1 MPLPLL
7 LAPVAVI
14 GAKATVSVGT
24 LIASIVVSGLA
35 GGSIVGLG
43 GLALWYLKLDSKT
56 LTSLEHMK
64 ALDEQ
69 HQITQTRIRTA
80 SEGIQKIDVELT
92 SLSDEIDEVID
103 TISLEQL
110 QLLSEKIAETSNYL
124 QSTVN
129 LTQKTGE
136 ELHKSLL
143 GLKEIGSQIKE
154 AGIKS
159 TRRIS
164 MLNQLLDEKEE
175 KLTQATKEIAALN
188 KTATEQTS
196 TLEELQNVIKKLT
209 DENLQKTQIIETQGS
224 QINQLQTI
232 CGTLKQ
238 QCMFFKAK
246 HMVIEEQPAPTASNM
261 LK

>member
-24 LIASIVVSGLA
+24 LIASVVVSGLA
-35 GGSIVGLG
+35 GGSIVGIS

-80 SEGIQKIDVELT
+80 SEGIQKIDAELT

-103 TISLEQL
+103 IISLEQL

-124 QSTVN
+124 QSTVT

-136 ELHKSLL
+136 ELNKSLL
-143 GLKEIGSQIKE
+143 GLKEIGAQIKE

-209 DENLQKTQIIETQGS
+209 DENLQKTVKIE
-224 QINQLQTI
+224 ILENDCNELQAT
-232 CGTLKQ
+232 CKRMDNYLS
-238 QCMFFKAK
+238 FFASK
-246 HMVIEEQPAPTASNM
+246 IEQSEQPNTSTISNA